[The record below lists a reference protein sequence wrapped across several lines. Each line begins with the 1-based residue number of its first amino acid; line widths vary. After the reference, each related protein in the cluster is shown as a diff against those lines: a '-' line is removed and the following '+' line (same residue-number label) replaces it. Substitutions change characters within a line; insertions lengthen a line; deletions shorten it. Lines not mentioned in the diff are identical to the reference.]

1 MGICHCQWQQQKPTQ
16 AKLET
21 ETETET
27 EEQPDPSQIG
37 VVAFCLGLAAAE
49 PIKTDMYLYL

>member
-16 AKLET
+16 AKL